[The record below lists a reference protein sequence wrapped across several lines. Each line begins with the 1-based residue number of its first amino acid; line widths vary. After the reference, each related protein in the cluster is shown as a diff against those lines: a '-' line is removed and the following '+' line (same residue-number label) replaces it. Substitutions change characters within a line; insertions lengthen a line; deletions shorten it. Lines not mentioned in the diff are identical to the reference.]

1 MNLIA
6 AGPMVS
12 PWIGIPLAAVGM
24 VLAAGY
30 TLGIQRDNVPRARR
44 KVRTA
49 LGLLHIFMLAAL
61 AYGVSIATIEDK
73 KTTVIV
79 WLLVIGLVGVSVM
92 LAIVDA
98 AVTLKLALRERR
110 EEAKRSAEE
119 LARSVLEA
127 RRERG
132 GPGRSHGGGPS
143 A

>member
-1 MNLIA
+1 MNLLA

-12 PWIGIPLAAVGM
+12 PWIGIPLAATGM

-30 TLGIQRDNVPRARR
+30 TLGIQRDDVPRARR

-73 KTTVIV
+73 KTSAIV
-79 WLLVIGLVGVSVM
+79 WLLVIGLVGASVM
-92 LAIVDA
+92 LAVVDA
-98 AVTLKLALRERR
+98 AVTLRLALRERR
-110 EEAKRSAEE
+110 DEAKRAAEE
-119 LARSVLEA
+119 LAKSVLEA

-132 GPGRSHGGGPS
+132 GAGRPQGGGPP